1 MKYFVD
7 FLTELKKG
15 NVFPVYLF
23 YGPETYLREQA
34 VLRLRETLL
43 PPGGSELNYEVLDGE
58 TVPVREIVAAARHTP
73 FISGRRLVVV
83 RNPGLFQPAQG
94 KNDGDEKHLLEY
106 LAGPHAGTC
115 LVFNTA
121 QGVDR
126 RKKVYKE
133 VARVG
138 RAIEFTRLRPAELAK
153 WLAKLAREEECA
165 LSREAAEELLARCGQ
180 DMYTLYHEMR
190 KLTCHAGRGKEISPA
205 MVRELVAGRVEE
217 NIFEVV
223 DAIGSKDCVR
233 ALSGVRNLLLQKHQ
247 PQQITGMVAR
257 QFRLILQ
264 VRGLLES
271 GRTRD
276 EIIALLKMHPYV
288 YRKIYQQRNNFST
301 GRLVRCINELA
312 ELDYRVKTG
321 RTAFYPAM
329 ETLILK
335 ICAEK

>member
-1 MKYFVD
+1 
-7 FLTELKKG
+7 
-15 NVFPVYLF
+15 
-23 YGPETYLREQA
+23 
-34 VLRLRETLL
+34 
-43 PPGGSELNYEVLDGE
+43 
-58 TVPVREIVAAARHTP
+58 
-73 FISGRRLVVV
+73 
-83 RNPGLFQPAQG
+83 
-94 KNDGDEKHLLEY
+94 
-106 LAGPHAGTC
+106 
-115 LVFNTA
+115 
-121 QGVDR
+121 
-126 RKKVYKE
+126 
-133 VARVG
+133 
-138 RAIEFTRLRPAELAK
+138 
-153 WLAKLAREEECA
+153 
-165 LSREAAEELLARCGQ
+165 
-180 DMYTLYHEMR
+180 
-190 KLTCHAGRGKEISPA
+190 

-276 EIIALLKMHPYV
+276 EIIALLKLHPYV
-288 YRKIYQQRNNFST
+288 YKKIYQQRNNFST